1 MTLSYTIAIDAPH
14 THCYGVTI
22 ECPVDAHQVTL
33 RLPTWTPGSY
43 VIREFARHV
52 QQFVAWCDG
61 EPARW
66 HKVAK
71 DSWSIDVR
79 PGALLRVQYRVYAF
93 DLTVRTAHLDDS
105 HGFFNPACICMAL
118 VGRESAVHRLRV
130 EAPAGWRV
138 TTGLDAV
145 DGWFSASDYDEL
157 IDSPFECGTHRL
169 VQFEVDG
176 RPHEVALW
184 GTGNEDI
191 DRIVADSRRIVLA
204 ARDMFGGLPYR
215 RYVFIVLLADGLY
228 GGLEHRNS
236 VVNLYDRW
244 GFQPERRYERFLGL
258 TAHEFFHV
266 WNVKRI
272 RPQPL
277 GPFDYRGENYTRQLW
292 AMEGITSYY
301 DNLLLVRAG
310 LITPAR
316 YLELLAEDIVKHEAL
331 PGKDLQSLAESSFDA
346 WIKYYRPDEHSGNS
360 GVSYYL
366 KGSLAALLLDL
377 LIRHRTAG
385 RRSLDDV
392 MRLLFERYPVT
403 GPGFDDALGIRPE
416 VEQVL
421 AAGGAADCD
430 VGAFFSDVIA
440 GCAPLSYGA
449 AFASVGLWL
458 EWSQAGHAWHG
469 MTLKTQHGRLMV
481 QSVRS
486 DAPAALAGIYAGD
499 ELIALDDV
507 RIDDERLRA
516 RLGERRAGQRVTF
529 SLFRR
534 DTLLHRVVEL
544 GAAPAE
550 RLRLAP
556 VAGAIADDADR
567 AAWLGLT
574 N

>member
-1 MTLSYTIAIDAPH
+1 
-14 THCYGVTI
+14 
-22 ECPVDAHQVTL
+22 
-33 RLPTWTPGSY
+33 
-43 VIREFARHV
+43 
-52 QQFVAWCDG
+52 
-61 EPARW
+61 
-66 HKVAK
+66 
-71 DSWSIDVR
+71 
-79 PGALLRVQYRVYAF
+79 
-93 DLTVRTAHLDDS
+93 
-105 HGFFNPACICMAL
+105 MAL
-118 VGRESAVHRLRV
+118 VGHESATHRLRV

-176 RPHEVALW
+176 RPHEIALW

-215 RYVFIVLLADGLY
+215 RYVFIILLADGLY

-258 TAHEFFHV
+258 TSHEFFHV

-272 RPQPL
+272 RPRPL

-316 YLELLAEDIVKHEAL
+316 YLEILAEDIVKHEAL
-331 PGKDLQSLAESSFDA
+331 PGKDLQSLTESSFDA
-346 WIKYYRPDEHSGNS
+346 WIKYYRPDEHSVNS
-360 GVSYYL
+360 SVSYYL

-392 MRLLFERYPVT
+392 MRLLFERYPAT
-403 GPGFDDALGIRPE
+403 GPGFDDAIGIRPE

-421 AAGGAADCD
+421 AAGGATDCD
-430 VGAFFSDVIA
+430 VGAFFSDVIE
-440 GCAPLSYGA
+440 GCASLSYDA
-449 AFASVGLWL
+449 AFASVGLCL
-458 EWSQAGHAWHG
+458 EWGSAGHAWHG
-469 MTLKTQHGRLMV
+469 MTLTTQHGRLVV

-486 DAPAALAGIYAGD
+486 GAPAAVAGIYAGD
-499 ELIALDDV
+499 ELIALDGA
-507 RIDDERLRA
+507 RIDEERLRA
-516 RLGERRAGQRVTF
+516 RLGERRAGQHVTF

-556 VAGAIADDADR
+556 VVGAIADDAAR

-574 N
+574 D